1 MSERAEDLKKTV
13 KELHSFYIVEAGK
26 KEVSEIA
33 RTKEVSDTTSVIDGK
48 VKELENVFQDFRKSV
63 IKGLFLWLG

>member
-26 KEVSEIA
+26 KEVSDIA
-33 RTKEVSDTTSVIDGK
+33 RTREVSDTTSVSDGK
-48 VKELENVFQDFRKSV
+48 VKELENVFSGFSEHR
-63 IKGLFLWLG
+63 F